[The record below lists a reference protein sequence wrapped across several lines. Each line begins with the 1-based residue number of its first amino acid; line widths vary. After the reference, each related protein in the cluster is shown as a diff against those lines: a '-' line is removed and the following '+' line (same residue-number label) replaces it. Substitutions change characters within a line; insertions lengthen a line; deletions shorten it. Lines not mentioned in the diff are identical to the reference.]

1 MATSPGNLY
10 DSWHSLTS
18 LFCLGAC
25 KKGLGARECFF
36 VSAPVYTDVSVPA
49 KPQTEAGAETVL
61 RAPKQKKGG
70 VCLFLKIRRIFKNE
84 QNRGG
89 NVLR

>member
-1 MATSPGNLY
+1 MIRGTLSR
-10 DSWHSLTS
+10 
-18 LFCLGAC
+18 LF
-25 KKGLGARECFF
+25 FF
-36 VSAPVYTDVSVPA
+36 SALVKNVSAPASVFLSRRPYIPMSRCPA

-70 VCLFLKIRRIFKNE
+70 VCLFLKIRRIFKNK